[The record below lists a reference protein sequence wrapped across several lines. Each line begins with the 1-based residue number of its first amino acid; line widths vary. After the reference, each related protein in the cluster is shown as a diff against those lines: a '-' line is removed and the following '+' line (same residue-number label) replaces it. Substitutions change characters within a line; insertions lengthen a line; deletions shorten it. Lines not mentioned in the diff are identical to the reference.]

1 LELLRKNFYEKDPAI
16 VAQQMLGHK
25 LVRKLNEKNLEG
37 IIVETE
43 AYYGSK
49 DPASRAFHGMK
60 RYNKSMWGES
70 GTIFIYNVHNYWM
83 FNIVAHESGKV
94 GAVLLRAIE
103 PTKGIEIMKEN
114 RETENFR
121 LLTSGPGRL
130 SRALEIDKR
139 INNSSITSNKNSV
152 FIIKNLMKFEVGTSH
167 RIGVRIDLNEE
178 LRFYIKGNKYVSS
191 PS

>member
-1 LELLRKNFYEKDPAI
+1 MELLRKNFYERDPAI

-49 DPASRAFHGMK
+49 DPASRAYHGMK

-114 RETENFR
+114 RGTENVR

-130 SRALEIDKR
+130 SKALEIDKR

>member
-1 LELLRKNFYEKDPAI
+1 MELLRKNFYERDPAI

-49 DPASRAFHGMK
+49 DPASRAYHGMK

-114 RETENFR
+114 RGTENVR